1 MKKLT
6 ALLCF
11 TIFLSFFTHNLFAQ
25 GTPPP
30 PPSGGPGV
38 ANNNNYVRGG
48 DAPVGDG
55 LILLLLMGGIFVA
68 VKLKGLKQK
77 ENASV

>member
-6 ALLCF
+6 ALLCL

-25 GTPPP
+25 GPPP
-30 PPSGGPGV
+30 PPPGGPGV
-38 ANNNNYVRGG
+38 ADNNNYVRGG
-48 DAPVGDG
+48 NAPVGDG
-55 LILLLLMGGIFVA
+55 HILLLLMGGIFVA

-77 ENASV
+77 VKASV